1 MKNKL
6 YCFDKLEELFS
17 LYEKVRQAVVL
28 SENFNKERKIHIA
41 PINQMRCAL
50 DHIFKAINSV
60 DKIETCDYELKEAK
74 EHLDISFSHFSNDVR
89 YSRGDNPVTLLK
101 YFPKTDCDGKCSSSL
116 ICCIVIVV
124 EISIALLSSIT

>member
-41 PINQMRCAL
+41 PINQMRSAL
-50 DHIFKAINSV
+50 DHIFK
-60 DKIETCDYELKEAK
+60 DLYQKL
-74 EHLDISFSHFSNDVR
+74 
-89 YSRGDNPVTLLK
+89 
-101 YFPKTDCDGKCSSSL
+101 FPKFEKRNKT
-116 ICCIVIVV
+116 VFQ
-124 EISIALLSSIT
+124 

>member
-6 YCFDKLEELFS
+6 YCFDKLEELFF

-41 PINQMRCAL
+41 PINQMRSAL

-74 EHLDISFSHFSNDVR
+74 EHLDR
-89 YSRGDNPVTLLK
+89 A
-101 YFPKTDCDGKCSSSL
+101 L
-116 ICCIVIVV
+116 ILFNKKKFYRTVLI
-124 EISIALLSSIT
+124 